1 MGDNEGTHMFA
12 CDLYLQIL
20 QTHTQLDVIFEWYQR
35 SFPSFHD
42 YDQTYGPRNQSIDW
56 QYTHTYILYIIIY
69 IYTHIIIYNMYIVF
83 KYVLHLGWWSP
94 TQMAGED
101 GSEAVLVDICE
112 RQLMLVHESRGAIW
126 WRGPKTHRIPRWH
139 NLTPLEAIINSATG
153 GMGCV

>member
-1 MGDNEGTHMFA
+1 MRAHTCLHVICICKSCRPIPSSMWFSNGIK
-12 CDLYLQIL
+12 DL
-20 QTHTQLDVIFEWYQR
+20 
-35 SFPSFHD
+35 
-42 YDQTYGPRNQSIDW
+42 SIIPW
-56 QYTHTYILYIIIY
+56 LWPNIWTKKSKHRLTIYTYIHIIY
-69 IYTHIIIYNMYIVF
+69 NYIDIYTYTHIIIYNMYIVF

-126 WRGPKTHRIPRWH
+126 WRRPKTHRIPRWH